1 MTKTTQQKTSVFG
14 NIEDLTVF
22 GVSSLQ
28 KQPSEVVASKP
39 LTKRKEIERPSGDN
53 EKQHVVSVDMEAV
66 ETLVRVIVVNV
77 SVG

>member
-1 MTKTTQQKTSVFG
+1 MAQQKTCVFG

-28 KQPSEVVASKP
+28 NKPNEVVASKP
-39 LTKRKEIERPSGDN
+39 LTKRKEIERSSGDT
-53 EKQHVVSVDMEAV
+53 ETEPVMSVDMEAV